1 MYRCGGWENK
11 LCLNL
16 TGYVHTPPTSR
27 EMARTPPILI
37 LKLGWWPL
45 QFGAYPALKQPR
57 LLAAQIEPTGMP
69 ASLLWLLACGTV
81 SYYLVPCWENNC
93 WHARLIPARG
103 GSVSAFQEVIAAG
116 MHAGTHTH
124 THIPKFVGL
133 FTHTKHLHTN
143 LLTARSYVYVYILER
158 KKKSHLKVTSHWYLF
173 MPFIFCCA
181 FF

>member
-1 MYRCGGWENK
+1 
-11 LCLNL
+11 
-16 TGYVHTPPTSR
+16 
-27 EMARTPPILI
+27 MARTPPILI

-181 FF
+181 FFLSFYQFFFIFTATHILCPTCTRLQS

>member
-45 QFGAYPALKQPR
+45 EFGTYPALKQPH

-124 THIPKFVGL
+124 THTYQNLWGY
-133 FTHTKHLHTN
+133 LHILN
-143 LLTARSYVYVYILER
+143 ISILTCSQLGAMYMYI
-158 KKKSHLKVTSHWYLF
+158 Y
-173 MPFIFCCA
+173 
-181 FF
+181 